1 MPPIDLNVPLF
12 PSLPGTGGEQI
23 GAVIGSI
30 VLAPFLYA
38 TSQIGLALGLT
49 GSLASV
55 EMSVGGGGY
64 YY

>member
-12 PSLPGTGGEQI
+12 PSLPGTGAEQI
-23 GAVIGSI
+23 GVAIGSV

-38 TSQIGLALGLT
+38 MSQIGLALGLT
-49 GSLASV
+49 GSLASL
-55 EMSVGGGGY
+55 ESSVGGGY

>member
-12 PSLPGTGGEQI
+12 PGLPGTGYEQA

-38 TSQIGLALGLT
+38 TSQIALALGLT

-55 EMSVGGGGY
+55 GMSTGGGY